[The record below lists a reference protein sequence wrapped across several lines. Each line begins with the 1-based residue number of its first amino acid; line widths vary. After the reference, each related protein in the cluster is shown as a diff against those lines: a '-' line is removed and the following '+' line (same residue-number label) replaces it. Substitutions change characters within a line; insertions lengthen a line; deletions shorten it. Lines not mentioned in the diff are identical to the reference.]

1 MSSGLEMTPGLG
13 SPTTTTTK
21 GYRRNAEEA
30 IPGHPAPRNGITAS
44 APRPLHPGHCT
55 RCCLQGGPG
64 VSSPARPPARPGSIP
79 HWPGRARPT
88 ARPLAEP
95 VTLRSPAPL
104 PRPGA
109 APCSR
114 GGTRSALLPPPG
126 PARAPRRAPPDHGLG
141 VRPLPPP
148 RVPPGP
154 RPATARPLPP
164 GLPLH
169 TPVLRAQQV
178 VGEEARRVGDLAEE
192 HQLRHLPPTPHHEP
206 APGPA
211 SPGPRQ
217 INGLAEEDRAPRKPS

>member
-1 MSSGLEMTPGLG
+1 MSART
-13 SPTTTTTK
+13 
-21 GYRRNAEEA
+21 
-30 IPGHPAPRNGITAS
+30 
-44 APRPLHPGHCT
+44 
-55 RCCLQGGPG
+55 
-64 VSSPARPPARPGSIP
+64 PARPPGPGSIP

-148 RVPPGP
+148 RGPPGP

-217 INGLAEEDRAPRKPS
+217 INGLAEEDRAPRKPSWPVRGVSAKHMTRRSGDCTRWANGNMAAVSHSTRPGGTARAP